1 MAALA
6 FPWSAGEVARRGGL
20 GAAWRGASKP
30 GRGGSESGGACTQ
43 CVGVEMRFREGF
55 LAAVGLAGKRNK
67 GGELRRGMEGGRGAS
82 EERSGVREEPRRP
95 GGAPNGG
102 AGGQWARKTA
112 AAAACQAPAELEV
125 DEELEGLVL
134 KL

>member
-1 MAALA
+1 MGA
-6 FPWSAGEVARRGGL
+6 ARRFG
-20 GAAWRGASKP
+20 
-30 GRGGSESGGACTQ
+30 
-43 CVGVEMRFREGF
+43 EGF
-55 LAAVGLAGKRNK
+55 PAAVGLTEKRNR
-67 GGELRRGMEGGRGAS
+67 GGELRCGMEGGRCAC

-102 AGGQWARKTA
+102 AGGRWARKTA

-125 DEELEGLVL
+125 EDELEGLVY

>member
-1 MAALA
+1 M
-6 FPWSAGEVARRGGL
+6 
-20 GAAWRGASKP
+20 GAS
-30 GRGGSESGGACTQ
+30 R
-43 CVGVEMRFREGF
+43 RFGEGF
-55 LAAVGLAGKRNK
+55 PAAVGLAGKRNR
-67 GGELRRGMEGGRGAS
+67 GGELRRGVEGGKGAS

-102 AGGQWARKTA
+102 AGSQWARKTM

>member
-1 MAALA
+1 MR
-6 FPWSAGEVARRGGL
+6 W
-20 GAAWRGASKP
+20 
-30 GRGGSESGGACTQ
+30 GSEAVHGGVPSG
-43 CVGVEMRFREGF
+43 
-55 LAAVGLAGKRNK
+55 VGLTGKRYR
-67 GGELRRGMEGGRGAS
+67 GGELWHGVEGGRGAS